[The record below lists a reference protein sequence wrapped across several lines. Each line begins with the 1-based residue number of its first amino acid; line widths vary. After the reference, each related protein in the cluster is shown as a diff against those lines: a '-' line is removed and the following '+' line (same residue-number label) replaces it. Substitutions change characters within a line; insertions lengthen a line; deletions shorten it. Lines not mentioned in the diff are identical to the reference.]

1 MGKGQI
7 SETYLFMDD
16 DASEQEEVTHSLISS
31 AIGRHEIDKKKD
43 CLIKWFEQKGNI
55 VKQTNYE

>member
-1 MGKGQI
+1 MV
-7 SETYLFMDD
+7 D